1 MYDDDN
7 DNVHRCKLVILG
19 DTGVG
24 KTSIAVRFVRNT
36 FRKFETT
43 TGGTFL
49 TQKAQVG
56 EDSEAVVKFN
66 IWDTAGQERF
76 RSVAPLYYKGAKAA
90 IVVYDVTDPF
100 SFLSAQSWIEEL
112 SERGDPGVVIALAGN
127 KIDLQNSD
135 NNEQQEQQ
143 EQQQQQQQ
151 EQQQQQQRPTIIFE
165 DAEEYAKEKGIIHLG
180 TSAKTGKNVRRL
192 FVEIARA
199 LPLPDPPP
207 SPPDDGSAEGAE
219 LLTNRGA
226 DVTTTAVH
234 RFASSVAAS
243 VCGCCKHYRKP
254 GGG

>member
-7 DNVHRCKLVILG
+7 LHRCKLVILG

-36 FRKFETT
+36 FRTFETT

-127 KIDLQNSD
+127 KTDLQNND
-135 NNEQQEQQ
+135 NN

-151 EQQQQQQRPTIIFE
+151 PTIIFE

-180 TSAKTGKNVRRL
+180 TSAKTGQNVRRL
-192 FVEIARA
+192 FVEIARE

-207 SPPDDGSAEGAE
+207 SPPDDGSTEGAE

-226 DVTTTAVH
+226 DGTTTAVH

-243 VCGCCKHYRKP
+243 VCGCCKRYRKP
-254 GGG
+254 DGG